1 MNARALF
8 LLPLAALTGCA
19 ASSQTGPQFRSASE
33 HNLAFMLAEP
43 LDLVGPAPATPR
55 MSARRDAVFQH
66 YTRGEDTAA
75 RRTGAENASVSDV
88 GKAGN

>member
-1 MNARALF
+1 
-8 LLPLAALTGCA
+8 
-19 ASSQTGPQFRSASE
+19 
-33 HNLAFMLAEP
+33 
-43 LDLVGPAPATPR
+43 
-55 MSARRDAVFQH
+55 VFQH